1 MPKPRGGGELLQ
13 QPPFFS
19 FFFFEFAVTIWIFY
33 FTQIKDIAPNLNP
46 TILRILLPM
55 A

>member
-1 MPKPRGGGELLQ
+1 MAKPRGGGELLQ

-19 FFFFEFAVTIWIFY
+19 FFEFAVTIWTIY

-46 TILRILLPM
+46 TILRILLPV